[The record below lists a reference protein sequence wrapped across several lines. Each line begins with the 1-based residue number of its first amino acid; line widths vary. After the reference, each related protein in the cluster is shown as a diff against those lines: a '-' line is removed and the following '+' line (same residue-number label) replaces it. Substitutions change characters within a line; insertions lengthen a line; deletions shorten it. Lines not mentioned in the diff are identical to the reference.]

1 MKLRGRVHNGVVV
14 LEEGSSLP
22 EGTLVRVLC
31 EGGPVF
37 HAPPSRK
44 AVQLPLVKT
53 GHPGS
58 VALTNDQIAEILD
71 EQDASP

>member
-1 MKLRGRVHNGVVV
+1 MQLRGRVHCGVVI
-14 LEEGSSLP
+14 LEEGFSLP
-22 EGTLVRVLC
+22 EGTAVRILC
-31 EGGPVF
+31 ESGPVI
-37 HAPPSRK
+37 HVPPSRK

-71 EQDASP
+71 EQDASF